1 MDASASSDRRHRRS
15 DNLAMALRFLLAAQR
30 ERAGLTH
37 MALASMDGML
47 LAWDGDHAEC
57 EEIAAYAPFIARGEG
72 YVLDGRRIA
81 GITVHTLRSG
91 RDELVLALRGE
102 ATPEEVS
109 AVVLAGVEGVIR
121 ILSR

>member
-1 MDASASSDRRHRRS
+1 MTPSTSDRRTRRS
-15 DNLAMALRFLLAAQR
+15 DNLAMALRYFLAAQR

-37 MALASMDGML
+37 VALATMDGML
-47 LAWDGDHAEC
+47 LAWDGDHADC
-57 EEIAAYAPFIARGEG
+57 EEIAAYAPFMARGEG

-91 RDELVLALRGE
+91 SDELVLALRGE
-102 ATPEEVS
+102 VTPEAVS
-109 AVVLAGVEGVIR
+109 AFLLAGVEGVIR